1 MGLNLM
7 NEGSAAAAHTPSSYR
22 LGCLEAVGSILRFG
36 VLGPLEIERDGE
48 IVPLG
53 SGRQRV
59 LLALLLMAGG
69 EPLSRDRLVDEVW
82 GERPPPTAVKA
93 LHMHLSKLRRL
104 LGGTVEL
111 GSAGYVL
118 ARGGYE
124 LDLWRF
130 DGLVEQAVARPAH
143 ATTLLGQALAMVRGE
158 PLGGVVCEGSLGAW
172 RRSLEERLLQ
182 TRFSQMDA
190 RLAEG
195 AAGELIAELETLVT
209 ANPFEERPVG
219 QLMLALYRAGRQAD
233 ALDAYERARRMF
245 AVELGLEPG
254 DPLSRLQQKMLER
267 DPGLLH
273 PIAESAPMWVAP
285 RPRPRSN
292 LPRYPGALVGRETE
306 LTALAGFAVD
316 PDMRLITLTG
326 PGGVGKTRLLL
337 ALAQRLEPDYSDGAV
352 FVALDKL
359 SEPAQVMEEIAAAV
373 ARRDGADRLGA
384 DALAGHLLDRELLLV
399 VDNFE
404 HLLEAAPKLAELIQ
418 AAPRIRAIVSS
429 RAPLRLRGEQVFE
442 VEPLPVPA
450 DDDQAQAAHSPAVQ
464 LFLQR
469 ALAANP
475 RLEVDAAVTV
485 ASARICRAL
494 DGLPLAIELAA
505 SRLHALT
512 LEEIERQLARP
523 LLVGGGG
530 LRDLPDR
537 QRTLEA
543 AITWS
548 YDLLAAGAREV
559 LGRVGVFRGG
569 FNAEALDAVA
579 GRPARAELEE
589 LVGASLVRRQPEKG
603 RFGLL
608 ELVRAFALEQLEE
621 SGQAAEARV
630 LHRRYFAAQAAAASD
645 VFEQSGSPDEG
656 AAPLWPDHANIRAAF
671 DDAIEAEDRESSLQ
685 IAMGLRPVWYAGFLR
700 QEAEDVIERVLDR
713 LELGADQEIALITA
727 ACFLESPHA
736 GDPIWHR
743 RLEESTARC
752 GDRETLARAICN
764 LFGFALNRHD
774 REEIARLEP
783 ALRTMIAPDTSTK
796 ALGWIHYNLACAAYV
811 ANDFDR
817 ACEYSSASA
826 QESAAVGYAFM
837 LAGAVAIRLLAGSAL
852 SGSIAACDLAE
863 VLECARAT
871 GVQPDAV
878 VGLWFV
884 SRYAATLEPEAARRW
899 LAHAE
904 RIRAELDQDFWPES
918 VLRDE
923 TLAVLGSDDVG
934 PPLEAGSVHDHSA
947 ALAEAATWLA
957 ARDPGEVAPRDP
969 VLLIAPA
976 SERA

>member
-1 MGLNLM
+1 VIVRPGLNPPL
-7 NEGSAAAAHTPSSYR
+7 APPSGYR
-22 LGCLEAVGSILRFG
+22 LGCRKAVGSILRFG

-48 IVPLG
+48 VVPLG

-104 LGGTVEL
+104 LGGTVKL

-118 ARGGYE
+118 APGGYE

-130 DGLVEQAVARPAH
+130 DVVVEQAVARPAD
-143 ATTLLGQALAMVRGE
+143 AAALLGEALAMVRGE
-158 PLGGVVCEGSLGAW
+158 PLGGVACERSLGAW

-182 TRFSQMDA
+182 VRFSQMDA
-190 RLAEG
+190 RLAAG
-195 AAGELIAELETLVT
+195 AAGELIGELEALVD

-233 ALDAYERARRMF
+233 ALAAYERARRMF
-245 AVELGLEPG
+245 AVELGLDPG
-254 DPLSRLQQKMLER
+254 DPLSRLQLKILER
-267 DPGLLH
+267 NPDLLH
-273 PIAESAPMWVAP
+273 PMAESAPMGGAA
-285 RPRPRSN
+285 RSRPRSN
-292 LPRYPGALVGRETE
+292 LPRYPGALVGREPE

-316 PDMRLITLTG
+316 PDVRLITLTG

-337 ALAQRLEPDYSDGAV
+337 ALAQRLEADYADGAV

-359 SEPAQVMEEIAAAV
+359 SDPGQVLEEIAAAV

-384 DALAGHLLDRELLLV
+384 DALSRHLGDCELLLV

-404 HLLEAAPKLAELIQ
+404 HLLEAGPRLAELIQ
-418 AAPRIRAIVSS
+418 AAPRIRATVSS

-450 DDDQAQAAHSPAVQ
+450 DDDETHAAQSPAVQ

-469 ALAANP
+469 ALATNP
-475 RLEVDAAVTV
+475 RLEVGAAVTV

-523 LLVGGGG
+523 LLVGEGG

-543 AITWS
+543 AIGWS
-548 YDLLAAGAREV
+548 YDLLAAGTQEV
-559 LGRVGVFRGG
+559 LRRVGVFRGG
-569 FNAEALDAVA
+569 FNVDACGAVA

-589 LVGASLVRRQPEKG
+589 LVGASLVRRQPEEG

-608 ELVRAFALEQLEE
+608 ELVRAFALERLER
-621 SGQAAEARV
+621 SGRADEARV
-630 LHRRYFAAQAAAASD
+630 LHRRYFAARAAAASD
-645 VFEQSGSPDEG
+645 AFEQTGSPDEVAG
-656 AAPLWPDHANIRAAF
+656 PLWPDHANIRAAF
-671 DDAIEAEDRESSLQ
+671 EDAIEAEDRESSLQ
-685 IAMGLRPVWYAGFLR
+685 IAMGLRPLWYAGFLR
-700 QEAEDVIERVLDR
+700 QEAEEVTERALAR
-713 LELGADQEIALITA
+713 FELPTDQEIALITA
-727 ACFLESPHA
+727 ACFLESPRTE
-736 GDPIWHR
+736 DPKWHR
-743 RLEESTARC
+743 RLEESAARS
-752 GDRETLARAICN
+752 GDRDTLARAFCN

-774 REEIARLEP
+774 RAEIARLEP
-783 ALRTMIAPDTSTK
+783 ALRALITPDASTR
-796 ALGWIHYNLACAAYV
+796 ALGWIHYNLACGAYV

-826 QESAAVGYAFM
+826 QEVAAIGHTFM
-837 LAGAVAIRLLAGSAL
+837 LAGAVAIRLLARSAL
-852 SGSIAACDLAE
+852 SGSIPARDLAE

-871 GVQPDAV
+871 GVRPDVV
-878 VGLWFV
+878 VGLWFA
-884 SRYAATLEPEAARRW
+884 SRYAATLEPEAAGRW
-899 LAHAE
+899 LGHAE
-904 RIRAELDQDFWPES
+904 GIRAELDQDFWPES

-923 TLAVLGSDDVG
+923 TLAVLGSED
-934 PPLEAGSVHDHSA
+934 PPPPEAAPAHDHSA
-947 ALAEAATWLA
+947 LLAEAAAWLA
-957 ARDPGEVAPRDP
+957 GRDPAEVAPRDP

-976 SERA
+976 SEPA